1 MKKFF
6 VKEDIPILKLKK
18 GDSISVE
25 DKFELNNDGF
35 PIVLSLQQIES
46 DMRFEPYQ
54 TNDLQFTISEIKEDV
69 DEIKSFRIQLDVKTT
84 KRKMINI
91 ENFLRQSLDELL

>member
-35 PIVLSLQQIES
+35 PIVLSLEQIES

-54 TNDLQFTISEIKEDV
+54 TNDLQFTISEVKEDE